1 MRKIYSIPA
10 FLLLCLAGYSQGEIK
25 LGPQTAFVFATLET
39 GKRILTARDEFIMRL
54 SPFDRAARM
63 KTDKEVSEKD
73 FLEFLGR
80 NVLSW
85 SEGEKQKTASALQ
98 DITSRLERFSHRF
111 PPSIYLIMTTG
122 SEEGGAAYTR
132 DSAIVIP
139 RAEIE
144 GSPAMLQRMLCHEF
158 FHILTRNDPALR
170 EQLYNTIGFTRCQ
183 EIEFPQNLKSR
194 KITNPDAPRNDYG
207 IFIKKEGKMYW
218 AVPILFSSRETYD
231 VKLGGEF
238 FNYLQFQF
246 LLAERHDAQPGETPV
261 FDAGKPQLADPQ
273 QISGFFEQVG
283 RNTSYLLHPDEI
295 LADNFALLVLGKKD
309 VASREI
315 LEKMEKVLS
324 EKKIGPN
331 PGSEKNIN

>member
-1 MRKIYSIPA
+1 MRKIYSVPV

-39 GKRILTARDEFIMRL
+39 GKRILTARDEFIMRM

-144 GSPAMLQRMLCHEF
+144 GSPAMLQRMLCPVSLSH
-158 FHILTRNDPALR
+158 TD
-170 EQLYNTIGFTRCQ
+170 Q
-183 EIEFPQNLKSR
+183 ER
-194 KITNPDAPRNDYG
+194 
-207 IFIKKEGKMYW
+207 
-218 AVPILFSSRETYD
+218 
-231 VKLGGEF
+231 
-238 FNYLQFQF
+238 
-246 LLAERHDAQPGETPV
+246 
-261 FDAGKPQLADPQ
+261 
-273 QISGFFEQVG
+273 SG
-283 RNTSYLLHPDEI
+283 
-295 LADNFALLVLGKKD
+295 AA
-309 VASREI
+309 
-315 LEKMEKVLS
+315 
-324 EKKIGPN
+324 
-331 PGSEKNIN
+331 